1 MSEDLIDYDPR
12 YWHNIT
18 PPEEMDVSRYFEYDG
33 DALYHLRKWLRLDE
47 AVPKTIVEVGC
58 GSGWFTEKLLNMTP
72 ILREMVA
79 VEPDDVLREYAA
91 AKLSPKVKFLKGF
104 VEDLPLPDDCADLT
118 ACHIV
123 LHNLPDVY
131 RAVSEM
137 TRVTKGGGIVVAVE
151 PAGGGIQYY
160 PDPKLNELQ
169 QKVNEAYGRGIWD
182 LRLKLIDYTRD
193 LKQKRARYAE
203 LFHSCGLVDVEAH
216 GILSVFLLSDPRRDR
231 QEILSWLKKRLLVH
245 DNDWKRVRTILKRG
259 GLSESL
265 IQEHYQT
272 MKAYLEDLIGH
283 PEQIS
288 KTHELETTSRVVT
301 IGSKLRENRK

>member
-18 PPEEMDVSRYFEYDG
+18 LPEDIDVSRHFEYDG

-47 AVPKTIVEVGC
+47 TVPKTIVEVGC

-72 ILREMVA
+72 ILRGMVA

-91 AKLSPKVKFLKGF
+91 AKFSPKVKFLKGF
-104 VEDLPLPDDCADLT
+104 VEDLPLPDDFADLT

-123 LHNLPDVY
+123 LHNLPDVC

-137 TRVTKGGGIVVAVE
+137 ARVTESGGIVAAIE

-160 PDPKLNELQ
+160 PDPKLNELE
-169 QKVNEAYGRGIWD
+169 QKVSEAYGKGIWD
-182 LRLKLIDYTRD
+182 LRLKLIDYTKD

-203 LFHSCGLVDVEAH
+203 VFHSCGVVNVEAH

-245 DNDWKRVRTILKRG
+245 ENDWKRVRAILKRG
-259 GLSESL
+259 GLPDSL

-283 PEQIS
+283 PERIS
-288 KTHELETTSRVVT
+288 KTHELEMTSRTVT
-301 IGSKLRENRK
+301 IGFKPRENRS